1 MRNGRRGAKASGR
14 TKAKAPA
21 PPTKAAELVAFVE
34 QLQAMGVTEP
44 EIARLVAQR
53 TERRDSGRGGVGVL
67 ADRAGAGAAP
77 APGDGDGDSRGAGRS
92 DVAEGAGA
100 GGGGS
105 RTGGGG
111 SGKRPL
117 DPHEADGYDPEK
129 DRTLYTRTIPV
140 NAENRW
146 RWAIRHY
153 EGYDPRLV
161 VQREFLGRDGKW
173 KRAFQDTLRNVPITF
188 GMDVA
193 KFWTEAE
200 KAMGGGA

>member
-1 MRNGRRGAKASGR
+1 M
-14 TKAKAPA
+14 
-21 PPTKAAELVAFVE
+21 
-34 QLQAMGVTEP
+34 
-44 EIARLVAQR
+44 
-53 TERRDSGRGGVGVL
+53 
-67 ADRAGAGAAP
+67 
-77 APGDGDGDSRGAGRS
+77 
-92 DVAEGAGA
+92 
-100 GGGGS
+100 
-105 RTGGGG
+105 
-111 SGKRPL
+111 
-117 DPHEADGYDPEK
+117 
-129 DRTLYTRTIPV
+129 

-200 KAMGGGA
+200 KAMGGGS